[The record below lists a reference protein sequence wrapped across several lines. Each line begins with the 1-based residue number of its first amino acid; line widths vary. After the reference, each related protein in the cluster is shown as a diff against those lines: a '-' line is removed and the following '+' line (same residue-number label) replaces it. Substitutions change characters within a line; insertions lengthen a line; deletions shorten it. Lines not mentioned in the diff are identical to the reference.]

1 MEDKYIDTI
10 EDFMKSHPDIDP
22 SLKQVIQPTFRE
34 TEDQFFNFI
43 MSFIFM

>member
-10 EDFMKSHPDIDP
+10 EDFMKSHPELDP
-22 SLKQVIQPTFRE
+22 ELKPVIEPAFKDA
-34 TEDQFFNFI
+34 EDQFFNFI